1 MKQHIT
7 TIKNRAI
14 DWIFKRMHIVDRT
27 GVQEFDL
34 SRKQLRE
41 ASSSH
46 TDILVLRKSA
56 YVSFDKRYKVI
67 SQKELKG
74 IVANEHDFHSPFAT
88 SYTLHKIQQI
98 DEGNWQVTYY
108 FVDLARFPTLS
119 QYRLILIWDDFI
131 CHWIGEVKSPVLV
144 DSPVAQQYV
153 IREDGAINVS
163 DVESNSLKQRILMA
177 SAENNPNHQ
186 VLAAEHFAEQFFH
199 YFISFSWLSLSG
211 SINRARWLPAKQ
223 TISLSPKQMAIA
235 GAVLGAAVVIE
246 SAWLMGLDFYFEQQ
260 MQNTVEI
267 REQYS
272 TAKSAYLKRLDKY
285 SQYADVVKQRSAASS
300 VPQLLADY
308 PQKSDIRIDR
318 MDYLQGEVRLGGIAG
333 DIEAFMNYLS
343 EQTSVQGLAFMSPI
357 TQDKRTGKDR
367 FSIRFDWRK

>member
-1 MKQHIT
+1 MAMKQHIT

-14 DWIFKRMHIVDRT
+14 DWIFKHIHIVDRT
-27 GVQEFDL
+27 GVQGFDL
-34 SRKQLRE
+34 SRKQLCE
-41 ASSSH
+41 AASSH
-46 TDILVLRKSA
+46 ADILVLRKSA

-74 IVANEHDFHSPFAT
+74 IVANEHDFHSPFET

-131 CHWIGEVKSPVLV
+131 CHWIGEVNTPVLV

-163 DVESNSLKQRILMA
+163 DVEPNSLKQRILMA
-177 SAENNPNHQ
+177 SADNNPTHQ

-223 TISLSPKQMAIA
+223 TISLSPKKNGDSGCGIRRGCCNRECLVNGA
-235 GAVLGAAVVIE
+235 GFL
-246 SAWLMGLDFYFEQQ
+246 F
-260 MQNTVEI
+260 
-267 REQYS
+267 
-272 TAKSAYLKRLDKY
+272 
-285 SQYADVVKQRSAASS
+285 
-300 VPQLLADY
+300 
-308 PQKSDIRIDR
+308 
-318 MDYLQGEVRLGGIAG
+318 
-333 DIEAFMNYLS
+333 
-343 EQTSVQGLAFMSPI
+343 
-357 TQDKRTGKDR
+357 
-367 FSIRFDWRK
+367 